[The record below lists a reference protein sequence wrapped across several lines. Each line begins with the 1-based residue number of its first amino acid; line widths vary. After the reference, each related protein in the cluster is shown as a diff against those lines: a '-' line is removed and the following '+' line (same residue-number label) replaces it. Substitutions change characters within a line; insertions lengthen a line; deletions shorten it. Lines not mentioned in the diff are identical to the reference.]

1 MVRVEAGRVVVLVT
15 GTLIEAVLIFVAQ
28 IVSVTW
34 LPLDGVEVDVG
45 GAGWEPQAPRP
56 T

>member
-34 LPLDGVEVDVG
+34 LLLDDVEVDFRDTV
-45 GAGWEPQAPRP
+45 WEPQAPRP